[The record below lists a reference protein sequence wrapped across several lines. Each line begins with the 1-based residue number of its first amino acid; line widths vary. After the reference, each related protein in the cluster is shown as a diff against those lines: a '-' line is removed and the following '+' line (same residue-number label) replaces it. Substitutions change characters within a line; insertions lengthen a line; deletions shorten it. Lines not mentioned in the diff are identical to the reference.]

1 MKINKIMTSVS
12 AIALSSAATGA
23 AVAQEVETPD
33 AGKYTL
39 SFEGAFGNLDNA
51 PADKWGEND
60 EPDGQ
65 DKFGA
70 KSLSYAGAIS
80 LKRDLGQNRDVTFG
94 LSFAGNPSNIQNFAS
109 SSGFIDSGGSG
120 YNYASSLTN
129 DLSFGAMDVE
139 MGLTR
144 NLSVGDVRF
153 FGGVRG
159 LAMNTSSDLSTDLS
173 ADFSADKT
181 GVGIDAGGFLSF
193 DVNVYSSFVGVGPRA
208 GMGFS
213 TGPKAAGFGLSAS
226 VAAAALF
233 GQRKNV
239 SNLEIYASGGSG
251 GPLSESVAD
260 SQTEFQTVMNVDG
273 KLSVDYYF
281 SEQAKASLGY
291 QARQFWNVDYWSD
304 EETNNGKPRLV
315 DGIFIGFSTSF

>member
-23 AVAQEVETPD
+23 AVAQEAAAPYAE
-33 AGKYTL
+33 KYTL

-51 PADKWGEND
+51 PADKWGASGGSG
-60 EPDGQ
+60 GQ

-80 LKRDLGQNRDVTFG
+80 LKRDLGQNRDVTFA

-109 SSGFIDSGGSG
+109 NSGFIGSGGSG

-153 FGGVRG
+153 FGGIRG
-159 LAMNTSSDLSTDLS
+159 LAMNTSSDFL
-173 ADFSADKT
+173 ADATADKT
-181 GVGIDAGGFLSF
+181 GVGVSIEA
-193 DVNVYSSFVGVGPRA
+193 NVHSSFVGVGPRA
-208 GMGFS
+208 GVGFS

-233 GQRKNV
+233 GQRKDDV
-239 SNLEIYASGGSG
+239 LFNLENNVSG
-251 GPLSESVAD
+251 GPKSISQAE

-273 KLSVDYYF
+273 KLSLDYYF

-291 QARQFWNVDYWSD
+291 QARQFWNVDYWLDDKSND
-304 EETNNGKPRLV
+304 NANPRLV
-315 DGIFIGFSTSF
+315 DGVFIGFSTSF

>member
-12 AIALSSAATGA
+12 AIALASASTGA
-23 AVAQEVETPD
+23 AFAQEATTPD

-51 PADKWGEND
+51 PADKWGASGGSG
-60 EPDGQ
+60 GQ

-94 LSFAGNPSNIQNFAS
+94 MSFAGNPSNIQNFVS
-109 SSGFIDSGGSG
+109 NSGFFGSGGSG

-153 FGGVRG
+153 FGGIRG
-159 LAMNTSSDLSTDLS
+159 LAMNTSSDFL
-173 ADFSADKT
+173 ADETADKT
-181 GVGIDAGGFLSF
+181 GVGVSLSIEA
-193 DVNVYSSFVGVGPRA
+193 NVHSSFVGVGPRA
-208 GMGFS
+208 GVGFS
-213 TGPKAAGFGLSAS
+213 TGPKAAGFGVSAS

-233 GQRKNV
+233 GQRKDDV
-239 SNLEIYASGGSG
+239 LVGTESNTGGSG
-251 GPLSESVAD
+251 GPQSDSLAE

-273 KLSVDYYF
+273 KLSLDYYF
-281 SEQAKASLGY
+281 SEQAKVSLGY

-304 EETNNGKPRLV
+304 DKSNDNAKPRLV
-315 DGIFIGFSTSF
+315 DGVFIGFSTSF

>member
-23 AVAQEVETPD
+23 AVAQEAATPD

-94 LSFAGNPSNIQNFAS
+94 LSFGGNPSNIQNFAANS
-109 SSGFIDSGGSG
+109 DGSG
-120 YNYASSLTN
+120 SGDNFASSLTN

-159 LAMNTSSDLSTDLS
+159 LAMNTSSDV
-173 ADFSADKT
+173 SADKT
-181 GVGIDAGGFLSF
+181 GVEINTDFNSF
-193 DVNVYSSFVGVGPRA
+193 DANVHSSFVGVGPRA
-208 GMGFS
+208 GVGFS
-213 TGPKAAGFGLSAS
+213 TGPKAAGIGLSAS
-226 VAAAALF
+226 VGASALF
-233 GQRKNV
+233 GQRKDDLLVRFETN
-239 SNLEIYASGGSG
+239 SGVATPAAESG
-251 GPLSESVAD
+251 
-260 SQTEFQTVMNVDG
+260 TEFQTVINVDG

-291 QARQFWNVDYWSD
+291 HARQFWNVDYWSD
-304 EETNNGKPRLV
+304 DEEDNNAKPRLV
-315 DGIFIGFSTSF
+315 DGVFIGFSTSF

>member
-1 MKINKIMTSVS
+1 MKIKKIMTSVS
-12 AIALSSAATGA
+12 AIALASAANGA
-23 AVAQEVETPD
+23 ALAQEAATPD

-51 PADKWGEND
+51 PADKWGASGGSG
-60 EPDGQ
+60 GQ

-94 LSFAGNPSNIQNFAS
+94 MTFAGNPSNIQNFAS
-109 SSGFIDSGGSG
+109 NSGFSGSDGSG

-153 FGGVRG
+153 FGGIRG
-159 LAMNTSSDLSTDLS
+159 LAMNTSSDFLV
-173 ADFSADKT
+173 DKT
-181 GVGIDAGGFLSF
+181 GVGLDAGNFLSF
-193 DVNVYSSFVGVGPRA
+193 DTNVHSSFVGVGPRA
-208 GMGFS
+208 GVGFS
-213 TGPKAAGFGLSAS
+213 TGPKAAGFGVSAS

-233 GQRKNV
+233 GQRKDDELTGIETN
-239 SNLEIYASGGSG
+239 SGGASSG
-251 GPLSESVAD
+251 G

-273 KLSVDYYF
+273 KLSLDYYF

-304 EETNNGKPRLV
+304 DKSNDNAKPRLV
-315 DGIFIGFSTSF
+315 DGVFIGFSTSF

>member
-12 AIALSSAATGA
+12 AIALASASTGA
-23 AVAQEVETPD
+23 AFAQEAATPD

-51 PADKWGEND
+51 PADKWGASGGSG
-60 EPDGQ
+60 GQ

-94 LSFAGNPSNIQNFAS
+94 MSFAGNPSNIQNFALN
-109 SSGFIDSGGSG
+109 SGFIGSDGSG

-153 FGGVRG
+153 FGGIRG
-159 LAMNTSSDLSTDLS
+159 LAMNTSSDFL
-173 ADFSADKT
+173 ADATADKT
-181 GVGIDAGGFLSF
+181 GVGVSIEA
-193 DVNVYSSFVGVGPRA
+193 NVHSSFVGVGPRA
-208 GMGFS
+208 GVGFS
-213 TGPKAAGFGLSAS
+213 TGPKAAGFGVSAS

-233 GQRKNV
+233 GQRKDDVQGGIETN
-239 SNLEIYASGGSG
+239 IGGSG
-251 GPLSESVAD
+251 GPQSISQAE

-273 KLSVDYYF
+273 KLSLDYYF

-304 EETNNGKPRLV
+304 DKSNDNAPRLV
-315 DGIFIGFSTSF
+315 DGVFIGFSTSF